1 VVIDNLLVGYLEFR
15 DEIRETARE
24 AINRLHAQRKRIVV
38 ITGEAAGVT
47 EAVCKSL
54 GVHEFFAEVVHDRK
68 LAILDQLRQD
78 GSIITVVGDP
88 IEEAALLDSADVGI
102 AIGVGGELGSQSAD
116 ILVISNEPRSVARIM
131 RLARQSTRTL
141 NVGLV
146 LVTLFDVLA
155 LGAAGFFALPLVS
168 VSAVL
173 VSSVLAGASIWRLR
187 K

>member
-1 VVIDNLLVGYLEFR
+1 MLAAAEIAEKVR
-15 DEIRETARE
+15 DEA
-24 AINRLHAQRKRIVV
+24 
-38 ITGEAAGVT
+38 
-47 EAVCKSL
+47 CK
-54 GVHEFFAEVVHDRK
+54 
-68 LAILDQLRQD
+68 
-78 GSIITVVGDP
+78 
-88 IEEAALLDSADVGI
+88 AALLDERGDGL
-102 AIGVGGELGSQSAD
+102 GVGGELGSQSAD

-141 NVGLV
+141 NLGLV

-155 LGAAGFFALPLVS
+155 LGAAGFLALPLVS